1 VGSLPDELQKLTVFS
16 AGVFA
21 ASAQSARAAALIA
34 ALASP
39 DVTAVMRHKGLEPM
53 ASVV

>member
-1 VGSLPDELQKLTVFS
+1 VFS